1 MATRYPL
8 TLNRTGV
15 CQPVRAIA
23 AVAAALLLSLT
34 SAAAHHGS
42 AEYDV
47 TRTVTVRGVVKTFRW
62 VNPHVRVVLTVPAAD
77 GKGEE
82 WDCEGPPLNWAQQ
95 QGWTDATLR
104 NGERLALVMYPL
116 KAQARGGLIRRIE
129 REAGPA
135 LEVSRPW
142 LDGAVR

>member
-1 MATRYPL
+1 MVTRSPE
-8 TLNRTGV
+8 TLHRTGV
-15 CQPVRAIA
+15 RPPVRWLA
-23 AVAAALLLSLT
+23 AVATALLLSLT
-34 SAAAHHGS
+34 STVAHHGS

-62 VNPHVRVVLTVPAAD
+62 VNPHVRVVLTVTTAS
-77 GKGEE
+77 GKSEE

-104 NGERLALVMYPL
+104 SGERLVLVMYPV
-116 KAQARGGLIRRIE
+116 KGQARGGLIRRIE